1 MFRRPQHGTMKY
13 LVMLSQGLQTL
24 LAFSSCLSLAAATD
38 YFERLDLTPLPL
50 GSLQA
55 SFEFRSNETVQAYS
69 AQDFRYLPRSL
80 GQVLQHAD
88 TKELHLRFTTGRWD
102 TETWGARPW
111 DGTKEGG
118 TGVEVWAWLEADS
131 EKGAMK
137 KWLTLNQALSGLFC
151 ASMNFVDETRTTK
164 PSLSFQQTGDHG
176 NSTLHLLHG
185 VLPGEVVCTENLTPF
200 LKLLPCKGRA
210 GVASLLD
217 GHKVFDSSWQSMS
230 IDVRPICP
238 LGQECLIEID
248 QTIDMVLNIAR
259 AKRPRGDPIPRPV
272 QPHELICDETKSY
285 HSHDT
290 CYPIDALETPAWSLK
305 DIFGRPAAGACPLA
319 EEEGPE
325 AKSLCLHVPHSQTV
339 WIGAGG
345 FEVRSPPGEPEKRCY
360 QMVAGEPFDFDM
372 PKTSLRIHKQAAL
385 QHELIMAERTMTG
398 HGAAKG
404 GMRTVFTN
412 PSATDPVNLVLFE
425 SLPWFL
431 RPFMHTLKAQIVE
444 TEFPFEWDVVKDV
457 YYRPAVDRQ
466 RGTQIEVVL
475 SIPPASVV
483 MVTYDFEKAILRYT
497 EYPPDANRGFIVAPA
512 VVRILDMVDAQGHAK
527 AIYLRTTSLLLALP
541 TPDFSMP
548 YNVIILT
555 STVMALAF
563 GSIFNI
569 LIRRFVAFDEVPEN
583 KLAKMTKT
591 LRSRLTAIKDKLT
604 GTKAGKT
611 D

>member
-1 MFRRPQHGTMKY
+1 MMMH
-13 LVMLSQGLQTL
+13 LVSLSRALHVLVGLV
-24 LAFSSCLSLAAATD
+24 FCLSTVGATD

-50 GSLQA
+50 GSLLA
-55 SFEFRSNETVQAYS
+55 SFEFRSNETLEAYS
-69 AQDFRYLPRSL
+69 SQDFRYFPRSL
-80 GQVLQHAD
+80 GQVLQHAGR
-88 TKELHLRFTTGRWD
+88 KELHLRFTTGRWD

-111 DGTKEGG
+111 DGTKEGA
-118 TGVEVWAWLEADS
+118 TGVELWAWIEADT
-131 EKGAMK
+131 EEEAMR
-137 KWLTLNQALSGLFC
+137 KWLTLNQGLSGLFC
-151 ASMNFVDETRTTK
+151 ASMNFIDETRTTK
-164 PSLSFQQTGDHG
+164 PSLSFQGTGDHKNG
-176 NSTLHLLHG
+176 SLHLLHG

-200 LKLLPCKGRA
+200 LKLLPCKGKA

-217 GHKVFDSSWQSMS
+217 GHKVFDASWQSMS
-230 IDVRPICP
+230 IDVRPRC
-238 LGQECLIEID
+238 LAGQDCLIEID

-259 AKRPRGDPIPRPV
+259 AKRPREDPIPRPV

-305 DIFGRPAAGACPLA
+305 DVFGRQAAGACPLA

-325 AKSLCLHVPHSQTV
+325 AKSLCLNIPHSQGV

-360 QMVAGEPFDFDM
+360 QMVAGEPFDFDIS
-372 PKTSLRIHKQAAL
+372 KTSVRTHKQVEL
-385 QHELIMAERTMTG
+385 QDELITAERTMTG

-412 PSATDPVNLVLFE
+412 PSATDPVNVVMFE
-425 SLPWFL
+425 SLPWYL
-431 RPFMHTLKAQIVE
+431 RPFMHTLKAQIIE
-444 TEFPFEWDVVKDV
+444 TEFPFNWEVIKDL
-457 YYRPAVDRQ
+457 YYKPAVDRR

-512 VVRILDMVDAQGHAK
+512 VVRILDKVDASGNAK

-569 LIRRFVAFDEVPEN
+569 LIRRFVAFDEVPAN
-583 KLAKMTKT
+583 K
-591 LRSRLTAIKDKLT
+591 IGKLVKNLKFRIAALKEKIS

>member
-1 MFRRPQHGTMKY
+1 MMFLGY
-13 LVMLSQGLQTL
+13 LY
-24 LAFSSCLSLAAATD
+24 LAACLVLSALATD

-50 GSLQA
+50 GSLLA
-55 SFEFRSNETVQAYS
+55 SFEFRSNETLSAYDS
-69 AQDFRYLPRSL
+69 HNFRYFPRSL

-88 TKELHLRFTTGRWD
+88 TKELHLRFSTGRWD

-118 TGVEVWAWLEADS
+118 TGVELWAWIDAANEKEA
-131 EKGAMK
+131 MR
-137 KWLTLNQALSGLFC
+137 KWITLNQGLSGLFC
-151 ASMNFVDETRTTK
+151 ASLNFIDETRTTK
-164 PSLSFQQTGDHG
+164 PVLSFQPHG
-176 NSTLHLLHG
+176 THRQNSNLHLLHG

-200 LKLLPCKGRA
+200 LKLLPCKGKA

-217 GHKVFDSSWQSMS
+217 GHKVFDASWQSMS
-230 IDVRPICP
+230 IDIRPRC
-238 LGQECLIEID
+238 LDGQECLIEVD
-248 QTIDMVLNIAR
+248 QSIDMVLNIAR
-259 AKRPRGDPIPRPV
+259 AKRPQGDPIPRPV
-272 QPHELICDETKSY
+272 QPHELVCDETKSY

-290 CYPIDALETPAWSLK
+290 CYPIDALETPEWSLN
-305 DIFGRPAAGACPLA
+305 DVFGRQVAGACPLC

-325 AKSLCLHVPHSQTV
+325 AKSICLHVPHSQGV

-345 FEVRSPPGEPEKRCY
+345 FEVRSGPGEREKRCW
-360 QMVAGEPFDFDM
+360 QLIPGQQFDFDM
-372 PKTSLRIHKQAAL
+372 PKTSVRTHAQLDLAD
-385 QHELIMAERTMTG
+385 ELIKAERTMTG

-412 PSATDPVNLVLFE
+412 PSATDPVNIVVFE

-431 RPFMHTLKAQIVE
+431 RPFMHTLRAQIVNNE
-444 TEFPFEWDVVKDV
+444 SSLDWEVIKDV
-457 YYRPAVDRQ
+457 YYRPAIDRK
-466 RGTQIEVVL
+466 RGTQIEMVL
-475 SIPPASVV
+475 SIPPSSTV

-512 VVRILDMVDAQGHAK
+512 VIRILDKVDANGNAQ
-527 AIYLRTTSLLLALP
+527 AIYIRTTSLLLSLP

-569 LIRRFVAFDEVPEN
+569 LIRRFVAFEEVPEN
-583 KLAKMTKT
+583 GLSKLVK
-591 LRSRLTAIKDKLT
+591 RSRLRVALLKERIT
-604 GTKAGKT
+604 GKSAKEE
-611 D
+611 

>member
-1 MFRRPQHGTMKY
+1 MRC
-13 LVMLSQGLQTL
+13 LVSLLQALQLFLFFLSYVLVV
-24 LAFSSCLSLAAATD
+24 AATD

-50 GSLQA
+50 GSLLA
-55 SFEFRSNETVQAYS
+55 SFEFRSNEAVQAYS
-69 AQDFRYLPRSL
+69 AQDFRYFPRAL
-80 GQVLQHAD
+80 GQVLQHAG

-111 DGTKEGG
+111 DGTKEGA
-118 TGVEVWAWLEADS
+118 TGVELWAWIEADN
-131 EKGAMK
+131 EKDAMRR
-137 KWLTLNQALSGLFC
+137 WLTLNQALSGLFC
-151 ASMNFVDETRTTK
+151 ASMNFIDETRTTK
-164 PSLSFQQTGDHG
+164 PSLSFQHTGDHK
-176 NSTLHLLHG
+176 NTSLHLLHG

-200 LKLLPCKGRA
+200 LKLLPCKGKA
-210 GVASLLD
+210 GIASLLD
-217 GHKVFDSSWQSMS
+217 GHKVFDASWQSMS
-230 IDVRPICP
+230 IDVRPRCVP
-238 LGQECLIEID
+238 GQQCIVEID

-259 AKRPRGDPIPRPV
+259 AKRPREDPIPRPV
-272 QPHELICDETKSY
+272 QPHELICDETKPY

-305 DIFGRPAAGACPLA
+305 DVFGRSAAGACPLA
-319 EEEGPE
+319 EYEGPE
-325 AKSLCLHVPHSQTV
+325 AKSICLNIPHSTGV
-339 WIGAGG
+339 WIGAAG
-345 FEVRSPPGEPEKRCY
+345 FEVRSPPGQAEQRCF
-360 QMVAGEPFDFDM
+360 QLVAGESFDFDM
-372 PKTSLRIHKQAAL
+372 PKTSVRTHKQIEL
-385 QHELIMAERTMTG
+385 FDELITAERTMTG

-412 PSATDPVNLVLFE
+412 PSDTEPVDLVLFE

-444 TEFPFEWDVVKDV
+444 TEFPFDWDVVKDV
-457 YYRPAVDRQ
+457 YYRPAVDRR
-466 RGTQIEVVL
+466 RGTQFEVVL

-512 VVRILDMVDAQGHAK
+512 VVRILDKVDESGNAK

-583 KLAKMTKT
+583 KIAKVVKN
-591 LRSRLTAIKDKLT
+591 LRFRVAAWKERFTS
-604 GTKAGKT
+604 TKAGKV